1 MGLFSGQKSADEV
14 RILKKKAESFESKIN
29 NLTEILSDL
38 ESEIDSLHDS
48 SDRLHKSGGSVLSDD
63 NEKIIVVVDGA
74 EDEKGPVF
82 SQESGNDEDKEPGKD
97 IDKDADKDLD
107 SYLNID
113 MSGGKEEEGTLS
125 AGWWPSD
132 GKFRWSGKDTKHGT
146 ITFTLPEVKSY
157 MLDARFFVPKYI
169 AGKHIRI
176 VVNGNEAL
184 DFVSSGGLT
193 AEKKVKIPAKFL
205 KKGSNSIIFKA
216 GFWCPKTVDPG
227 HKDDSIRSLA
237 FDFVRLDEVEETES

>member
-1 MGLFSGQKSADEV
+1 MGLFSGRKSADE
-14 RILKKKAESFESKIN
+14 IEALKKKSESFESKIN

-38 ESEIDSLHDS
+38 ESEIDSLHVS
-48 SDRLHKSGGSVLSDD
+48 SEGLHKSAGSVLSDD
-63 NEKIIVVVDGA
+63 NEKIIVVVDDVD
-74 EDEKGPVF
+74 DEKGPDL
-82 SQESGNDEDKEPGKD
+82 SQESG
-97 IDKDADKDLD
+97 KDADKGLDL
-107 SYLNID
+107 YLNID
-113 MSGGKEEEGTLS
+113 MSGGKEEDSILL

-132 GKFRWSGKDTKHGT
+132 GKFRWSGKDSKHGT
-146 ITFTLPEVKSY
+146 ITFTLPEAKSY

-227 HKDDSIRSLA
+227 HKDEGVRSLA
-237 FDFVRLDEVEETES
+237 FDFIRLENAD